1 MAKVV
6 VVTDSIANIPN
17 DMMAGL
23 PIYVLPQRL
32 IWKGQIY
39 RDGVDMRSEEFYH
52 RLQEETEFPSTSQAT
67 PMDFIEI
74 YRPLLE
80 KGYEIFSIH
89 VSSRVSG
96 TFNSGEIARRLLGTE
111 RIELFDSLSGSM
123 AQGWQA
129 LGAAR
134 AALQGATLHECRHVV
149 EKIRDHSSI
158 FFVPATLEF
167 LHRGGRIGGA
177 AAFWGSVFQVK
188 PILAP
193 VQGVIEAVDK
203 IRTFKRALDR
213 LVELVE
219 ERIGDQ
225 SPVRLVGLH
234 ANVPELAHEL
244 LERARERLGR
254 QRVIEAFVSGI
265 SPALGAHIGPGA
277 VGLGF
282 LAGV

>member
-6 VVTDSIANIPN
+6 VVTDSIAYIPKK
-17 DMMAGL
+17 MMDGL
-23 PIYVLPQRL
+23 PIYILPQRL
-32 IWKGQIY
+32 IWNGRVY
-39 RDGVDMRSEEFYH
+39 LDGVDISSEEFYR
-52 RLQEETEFPSTSQAT
+52 RLQVESDHPGTSQAT

-80 KGYEIFSIH
+80 KGYDIFSVH

-96 TFNSGEIARRLLGTE
+96 TFHSGELARRLLGTD

-134 AALQGATLHECRHVV
+134 AALQGATLRECRMLV
-149 EKIRDHSSI
+149 EKIRAHSNI
-158 FFVPATLEF
+158 YFIPATLDF

-177 AAFWGSVFQVK
+177 AAFLGSLLQVK

-193 VQGVIEAVDK
+193 VNGVIEAIDK

-213 LVELVE
+213 LVGLVE
-219 ERIGDQ
+219 ERVANQ
-225 SPVRLVGLH
+225 NPVHLVGLH
-234 ANVPELAHEL
+234 ANVPDLAFEL

-254 QRVIEAFVSGI
+254 ERVVEAFVSGI
-265 SPALGAHIGPGA
+265 SPALGTHIGPGA

-282 LAGV
+282 MAGV